1 MYSSP
6 GSVFNPKC
14 DSQLHSTSFHWRE
27 TLGHKVYYSKVAMMV
42 LLNLEM
48 VWNGHLC
55 KKDINAWQ
63 TIDK

>member
-1 MYSSP
+1 MYSSS

-14 DSQLHSTSFHWRE
+14 ASQLYSTSFHLCE
-27 TLGHKVYYSKVAMMV
+27 TLGHKVCYIKVAMMV

-48 VWNGHLC
+48 VWSGHLC